1 MMTSLNHRLNGHAFN
16 PAMLSNFLLA
26 LQRAPGAPLRMGA
39 HNFERVRI
47 VIIERDDPSLNSDND
62 LDDDEDDDSPEVLP
76 PLPRMRLAAP
86 PRLVQGE
93 ILRGDDGT
101 LFERFGNR
109 IRPLSSLAAGPRGE
123 VLEVTPAPGTNSQR
137 PSAAPKA
144 PEPVKETQ
152 SAPAPATGGN
162 PESSAPTQ
170 TAPATPCRAL
180 FAEPGQW
187 RVLSFSDVRTLI
199 AGQLQHPERLRE
211 NHRLPCHVQVYEST
225 TAQPISALAGIL
237 LGDATKAGEFMPL
250 TTAMLQPLMLMGL
263 LPPPRPSGRTPQHDN
278 SWLLA
283 GERVVRVTVAHD
295 PTVSLAATP
304 TPAPAQPAPAPKPE
318 PAAAAAATA
327 AVPPA
332 PPALK
337 TAIPETLNRAAT
349 ALLSREEAILL
360 LAQRDGIGA
369 RLRRFVHATIPAN
382 ELRAWQI
389 CLSGRT
395 IDEQL
400 WLVPPP
406 HGWRHDASVR
416 TWAEQSLSLGSY
428 ALPAMLREW
437 EIHWVRQGR

>member
-47 VIIERDDPSLNSDND
+47 VIIERDDPSLNADND

-101 LFERFGNR
+101 LYERYGSR
-109 IRPLSSLAAGPRGE
+109 IRALSSLAAGPRGE
-123 VLEVTPAPGTNSQR
+123 VLEVTHAPGANGQR
-137 PSAAPKA
+137 PAAAPKT
-144 PEPVKETQ
+144 PEPVGETRATATAASTENTEAVPPPQ
-152 SAPAPATGGN
+152 VAPA
-162 PESSAPTQ
+162 APV
-170 TAPATPCRAL
+170 TPCRAL

-187 RVLSFSDVRTLI
+187 RVLGFGDIRTLVT
-199 AGQLQHPERLRE
+199 AQLQHPERLRE
-211 NHRLPCHVQVYEST
+211 THRLPCHVQVYEST
-225 TAQPISALAGIL
+225 TTQPISALAGIL
-237 LGDATKAGEFMPL
+237 LGDETKAGEFVPL
-250 TTAMLQPLMLMGL
+250 TAAMLQPLMLVGL
-263 LPPPRPSGRTPQHDN
+263 LPPPRSSGRTPQHDK

-295 PTVSLAATP
+295 PSVSLAAAAAR
-304 TPAPAQPAPAPKPE
+304 PAPAAKPE
-318 PAAAAAATA
+318 PAAEP
-327 AVPPA
+327 VPPA

-337 TAIPETLNRAAT
+337 TEIPAAMIRT
-349 ALLSREEAILL
+349 AAMALPREEAILL
-360 LAQRDGIGA
+360 LAQRDGLGA
-369 RLRRFVHATIPAN
+369 RLRRFVHATIPAA
-382 ELRAWQI
+382 ELRSWQVR
-389 CLSGRT
+389 LSGRT

-400 WLVPPP
+400 WVVAPPP
-406 HGWRHDASVR
+406 GWRHDASVR
-416 TWAEQSLSLGSY
+416 DWVEQSLTLGSY
-428 ALPAMLREW
+428 ALPVMLREW